1 MAELAVAYVQI
12 VPSIKGIS
20 GAIEN
25 AIGAKPYKLPEP
37 PVESWGTKIRGV
49 LGGAFS
55 AVKNV
60 GVAAF
65 AAVGASIAANLGSA
79 ISRVDTLNNFPRQ
92 MVNMGYSAQ
101 DAQASIKRLS
111 EGIQGLPT
119 TLDGI
124 VGTAQSLAPLT
135 GSLGEATKLSLALNN
150 AFLASG
156 RGSAE
161 AQRGMAQLTQMF
173 ASGTVDMQS
182 WRTVM
187 ETMPGQLRQLAHS
200 MLGPSG
206 NAQSLYSALQ
216 SGEISMKDFQRAI
229 IDLNNNGGEGFESFA
244 QQARDATGG
253 IATSFT
259 NVKTAIS
266 RGIANIIQAI
276 GPDTFTTIATTLSS
290 AIDNISGVIIDF
302 ITTIDSSSIATSF
315 GDILPV
321 IGALAGALAG
331 LASHL
336 PFIGSLFQGLTG
348 PVGLVV
354 GVMAGMIANSASL
367 RTALGH
373 VFQTIGQL
381 VAQVAPLV
389 SQLLPSIS
397 ILLAALGDALA
408 PIIIVIGQLAQALI
422 PILLPAIQTI
432 IGALA
437 DVTPVIAAVIA
448 SLGELAAWIAGQLMP
463 IIEALLP
470 VVQTILAGITG
481 IVSGALEVI
490 KGVVTTVMAVIKG
503 DWAGAW
509 NGIKS
514 IVTGAWQIISSAV
527 SSGISAVVQLVTT
540 LPGKILGVLGNLGS
554 LLYDSGRSLLQGLWN
569 GISSAVGW
577 VKDKISG
584 ALSSIRN
591 LFPFSP
597 AKEGPFSGKG
607 WVLYSGL
614 SIGEAMADGISRS
627 TPRAVRAA
635 RGLSALTHEALDH
648 MAHTQD
654 AMHMPDVYSAG
665 VSSFSRQ
672 QGDSVINIAVN
683 VRPEDLA
690 GLRSVQEFVER
701 AGEWATVKGAV

>member
-49 LGGAFS
+49 LGGAFK
-55 AVKNV
+55 AV
-60 GVAAF
+60 GAIGAAAF
-65 AAVGASIAANLGSA
+65 AGVTAAIASYLPEAIAASDATDKFRSTLQFAGLGSKDIEKLSKSARIYADETVYSLSDIQNITAQLAANSVPNFDRLAEAAGNLNAIAGGNADTFKSVGMVLTQTAGQGKLTTENWNQLSNAIPGASGKIQEALLKAGAYTGNFRDAMSQGQITAEEFNNALLELGFDKVAVNAAKSTATFEGAWGNLE
-79 ISRVDTLNNFPRQ
+79 
-92 MVNMGYSAQ
+92 
-101 DAQASIKRLS
+101 ASVVGGLS
-111 EGIQGLPT
+111 
-119 TLDGI
+119 D
-124 VGTAQSLAPLT
+124 
-135 GSLGEATKLSLALNN
+135 ALN
-150 AFLASG
+150 AVKPA
-156 RGSAE
+156 
-161 AQRGMAQLTQMF
+161 LT
-173 ASGTVDMQS
+173 
-182 WRTVM
+182 
-187 ETMPGQLRQLAHS
+187 
-200 MLGPSG
+200 
-206 NAQSLYSALQ
+206 
-216 SGEISMKDFQRAI
+216 
-229 IDLNNNGGEGFESFA
+229 DL
-244 QQARDATGG
+244 
-253 IATSFT
+253 
-259 NVKTAIS
+259 
-266 RGIANIIQAI
+266 I
-276 GPDTFTTIATTLSS
+276 GAVVPVVEKV
-290 AIDNISGVIIDF
+290 SGVIVGFLERIDF
-302 ITTIDSSSIATSF
+302 SKINTGGLT
-315 GDILPV
+315 GLLPV
-321 IGALAGALAG
+321 LGGMAGALGG
-331 LASHL
+331 LASQL
-336 PFIGSLFQGLTG
+336 PFIGSLFQGLSG
-348 PVGLVV
+348 PVGIVV
-354 GVMAGMIANSASL
+354 GVFAGMIASSASL
-367 RTALGH
+367 RAALGQ

-381 VAQVAPLV
+381 VAQVAPLI

-397 ILLAALGDALA
+397 ILLAAFGDALA
-408 PIIIVIGQLAQALI
+408 PIIVVIGQLVQALI
-422 PILLPAIQTI
+422 PMLMPAIQTI
-432 IGALA
+432 IGALM

-514 IVTGAWQIISSAV
+514 IVSGAWQIISSAV

-577 VKDKISG
+577 VKNKISG

-635 RGLSALTHEALDH
+635 RGLSALTREALDY
-648 MAHTQD
+648 MAHPQA
-654 AMHMPDVYSAG
+654 AMRMPDVYSAG
-665 VSSFSRQ
+665 VPAFSCQ
-672 QGDSVINIAVN
+672 QRNGVTQITVN
-683 VRPEDLA
+683 VHPEDLA

-701 AGEWATVKGAV
+701 AGEWATVKGVV